1 MSRFHLIYDIIF
13 MPKSARVMQTKT
25 KQLKEFLLD
34 SGLIKKADL
43 DAAFKNNKKQNLKPG
58 EYLIKKGLISPEQLA
73 KVYAYLL
80 GVPFVNLEKE
90 KIDQSILKIIPE
102 AIAKKHNII
111 AYKKD
116 GKQIEVAMLDP
127 ENLQAIEL
135 IVKKTGL
142 KVLARLTSP
151 NSIKEA
157 IKQYQKT
164 LESELKELSGLPDKK
179 LKIIADSEKN
189 SLEDPQKAAAALPI
203 IKIVD
208 TLLKHAILQ
217 EASDIH
223 IEPQEKQVVVRYR
236 IDGILKESMVLPRE
250 VYSGV
255 VARVK
260 VLANLKLDEHRLP
273 QDGRFKIETE
283 AYRISFRVSI
293 LPAMDGEKIVMRL
306 LPEESRGLTLENL
319 GFYGENLE
327 KVHRNISRPHG
338 MILVTGPTG
347 SGKTTTLYT
356 ILDILNQSSVNI
368 TTIEDPIEYKMK
380 GVTQSQVKP
389 KIGYTFANGLRSLV
403 RQDPDIIMVGE
414 IRDNETASI
423 AVNAA
428 LTGHLLL
435 STLHTNDAATSVP
448 RLRDMGVEAFLISS
462 TLNLIIAQRLVRRL
476 CQENALPEKYRLSE
490 KEILSLKKQFNL
502 DNILHYLQTQKII
515 KKEVGWKDIEFYQ
528 PHNKC
533 NKCNEGYKGRLGI
546 YEVLEVTD
554 SIKSLINNQATAQEI
569 SNKAQSEGMATMAQD
584 GFLKAIQGLT
594 SIDEILRV
602 TRE

>member
-1 MSRFHLIYDIIF
+1 MPLYHTRLRSGHRDIGAHCIRGANPFALPAVGTPGFEPGITRSQSEHVSRYTMSRFHLIYDIIF

-515 KKEVGWKDIEFYQ
+515 KKEV
-528 PHNKC
+528 
-533 NKCNEGYKGRLGI
+533 
-546 YEVLEVTD
+546 
-554 SIKSLINNQATAQEI
+554 
-569 SNKAQSEGMATMAQD
+569 
-584 GFLKAIQGLT
+584 
-594 SIDEILRV
+594 
-602 TRE
+602 